1 MAFPRIVVRIDSWE
15 TGSLYPNG
23 HFVKS
28 LGPNGNVDTETA
40 VILTE
45 NAIKVGP
52 FSEKQA
58 QKNSERGV
66 FFTLSL
72 NPIDR

>member
-15 TGSLYPNG
+15 TDSLYPNG

-28 LGPNGNVDTETA
+28 LGPIGNVDTETA

-58 QKNSERGV
+58 RKTAKEAC
-66 FFTLSL
+66 FLL
-72 NPIDR
+72 CH